1 VHATLRDD
9 EKSEY
14 WSWSLDFE
22 RAHACQLH
30 SVISQKLVEGQ
41 EEDQAKAFQV
51 ANYVAETTTL
61 MLSRHSFDC
70 LSHEKKQRQ
79 QRQQRQQKQLF

>member
-1 VHATLRDD
+1 MVRDD
-9 EKSEY
+9 EKSEC
-14 WSWSLDFE
+14 WSLSLDFE

-30 SVISQKLVEGQ
+30 SVISQKSVEGQ

-61 MLSRHSFDC
+61 MLSHHSFDC
-70 LSHEKKQRQ
+70 WSHERKQP
-79 QRQQRQQKQLF
+79 QQKQLF